1 MILIKNGRLVD
12 PLSKRDEVV
21 DIVIEKDKIKE
32 IGKNLNPDGF
42 EYIIDATGC
51 VVAPGLIDIHV
62 HFRDPGFTYKE
73 DIFSGAKAAAKG
85 GFTTVVCMANTK
97 PVVDNEETL
106 KYILD
111 KGKESDINV
120 LQVSTVTKGLKGK
133 ELVDFDEMF
142 KAGAVGIMIFA
153 NQSPI
158 PEPWIIPINNE
169 TNPINGNIVLII
181 V

>member
-32 IGKNLNPDGF
+32 IGKNLNQDGF

-97 PVVDNEETL
+97 PVVDNKETL

-120 LQVSTVTKGLKGK
+120 LQVSTV
-133 ELVDFDEMF
+133 
-142 KAGAVGIMIFA
+142 I
-153 NQSPI
+153 
-158 PEPWIIPINNE
+158 
-169 TNPINGNIVLII
+169 
-181 V
+181 

>member
-73 DIFSGAKAAAKG
+73 DIFSCSSRRIHNGCLYG
-85 GFTTVVCMANTK
+85 
-97 PVVDNEETL
+97 
-106 KYILD
+106 KY
-111 KGKESDINV
+111 KTS
-120 LQVSTVTKGLKGK
+120 SR
-133 ELVDFDEMF
+133 
-142 KAGAVGIMIFA
+142 
-153 NQSPI
+153 
-158 PEPWIIPINNE
+158 
-169 TNPINGNIVLII
+169 
-181 V
+181 

>member
-111 KGKESDINV
+111 KGKESDNKCT
-120 LQVSTVTKGLKGK
+120 SSFYSYKG
-133 ELVDFDEMF
+133 
-142 KAGAVGIMIFA
+142 
-153 NQSPI
+153 
-158 PEPWIIPINNE
+158 
-169 TNPINGNIVLII
+169 T
-181 V
+181 

>member
-32 IGKNLNPDGF
+32 IGKNLNQDGV

-97 PVVDNEETL
+97 PVVDNE
-106 KYILD
+106 
-111 KGKESDINV
+111 
-120 LQVSTVTKGLKGK
+120 
-133 ELVDFDEMF
+133 
-142 KAGAVGIMIFA
+142 
-153 NQSPI
+153 
-158 PEPWIIPINNE
+158 
-169 TNPINGNIVLII
+169 
-181 V
+181 